1 MLRPV
6 FCGDTSHRTGNAGY
20 CPSRVPDVFILGSR
34 FSIEALLRLR
44 LGVADAV
51 PLCLSFYLLY
61 EASRLGV
68 RRLLLGRMLATPFSK
83 V

>member
-1 MLRPV
+1 MWCL
-6 FCGDTSHRTGNAGY
+6 AGY
-20 CPSRVPDVFILGSR
+20 CPSRVTYVFILGGR

-44 LGVADAV
+44 LGVADAA